1 MHKEFNALRDEPVHT
16 RERKPFHVP
25 SVHVMETMGEP
36 LSPVFAYHPGMY
48 VYVHNHAFE
57 TNPLAAQECCIT
69 DVSNAPLEITV
80 YPCNR
85 PDQAFTVAQDKLSAP
100 IWV

>member
-1 MHKEFNALRDEPVHT
+1 MYKQFDPATDEPLHALD
-16 RERKPFHVP
+16 RSPFHTA
-25 SVHVMETMGEP
+25 SVHVMETLGEP
-36 LSPVFAYHPGMY
+36 LSPIFTYRPGMY
-48 VYVHNHAFE
+48 VYVHDHAYE
-57 TNPLAAQECCIT
+57 TNPLAAQECCIQ
-69 DVSNAPLEITV
+69 DVSNAPLEIVV